1 MIGLY
6 CRLSV
11 ADGEHGEE
19 SDSIANQRMILADFV
34 TGRADLRGKERR
46 FFVDDG
52 ISGTHADN
60 RPALQEL
67 LALCR
72 EGRCEAVVVKDLSR
86 LSRDDLFCVDLV
98 EDALPSLGVR
108 VIAVADGYDSL
119 RDRDRPSAGT
129 ELGFKAIM
137 NSWYSKDLSF
147 KVTQSIR
154 SSQRRGVN
162 LNTVPFGY
170 AKDAEGNCVIDPEG
184 AEVVRRA
191 FDLALSGKSQAQI
204 AKVLNAER
212 MVTPR
217 NLQAKRHPEGKWE
230 VRPGARWS
238 GTMVKSLVTN
248 PHYKGTLVLGKR
260 RSVEVGGRRNRKTG
274 DDERYVFDGAHEGI
288 VTAREWERAQRAMT
302 SGATGGAMPRSNR
315 LFAGRIF
322 CGRCGRAV
330 PYRTDRKDDP
340 AYTAYCGCWEKA
352 PTVAVA
358 SLERAVNL
366 VVRRQMEA
374 ALGVCRRL
382 AEAEVTESERSRLA
396 AGVAL
401 VKRRKM
407 AAYEG
412 YRCGGKTPEE
422 FRACK
427 AGLDAEQAD
436 IERRLREAD
445 RVRAVLGCGDAV
457 ARQRL
462 ERAIALSKRFAD
474 EPGLTR
480 DMVEAFVSKVV
491 SHGEDD
497 VEIALAYDDIFSGVA
512 GVGDGGGSDS
522 AIAVDSGADDVDSD
536 MPN

>member
-330 PYRTDRKDDP
+330 PYRTDRKDDFWGNP
-340 AYTAYCGCWEKA
+340 NDTAESGSSANGTKSIFDPCPKGWM
-352 PTVAVA
+352 VA
-358 SLERAVNL
+358 SPTIYKEVLAGKDDAFEKNSSVQSLIYKYDGTNKAYWHFSGLKWASSGGNPNNN
-366 VVRRQMEA
+366 QNDI
-374 ALGVCRRL
+374 LGVWSNSSYHGY
-382 AEAEVTESERSRLA
+382 EASDHNVYQL
-396 AGVAL
+396 
-401 VKRRKM
+401 
-407 AAYEG
+407 Y
-412 YRCGGKTPEE
+412 YRTSQGTWN
-422 FRACK
+422 
-427 AGLDAEQAD
+427 
-436 IERRLREAD
+436 
-445 RVRAVLGCGDAV
+445 
-457 ARQRL
+457 
-462 ERAIALSKRFAD
+462 
-474 EPGLTR
+474 
-480 DMVEAFVSKVV
+480 
-491 SHGEDD
+491 
-497 VEIALAYDDIFSGVA
+497 
-512 GVGDGGGSDS
+512 DGGGRAAGMSVRCMQDTE
-522 AIAVDSGADDVDSD
+522 
-536 MPN
+536 NR